1 MEIVLSTNN
10 QKKIDEIVAK
20 FSNDEI
26 SLLKLV
32 DVGIYEELPETHD
45 TLEDNA
51 LEKAEY
57 VYTKTGK
64 NCLSDDSGLEV
75 LALNGAP
82 GVFSARYAGVH
93 GDSDRN
99 MDKLLFDLKNINDR
113 KACFKTVLVLILNG
127 VKHEFTGEIWGEIIQ
142 EKRGNKGFGYDPI
155 FVPVGFEK
163 TFAEMTPD
171 EKNSIS
177 HRSIAVQKLVDFLK
191 SL

>member
-20 FSNDEI
+20 FNNDEI